1 MQVRDI
7 QQQDEYET
15 DSDTERV
22 DDEVEFEV
30 VSKASMTRSGRAVRA
45 FSVRLTD
52 L

>member
-15 DSDTERV
+15 DSDMERV
-22 DDEVEFEV
+22 DDKVEFEV
-30 VSKASMTRSGRAVRA
+30 MSKTNMTRSGRAVHA
-45 FSVRLTD
+45 FSVRLD